1 MNKLKNLIQNFKY
14 MSFAELRLFW
24 VIVATAVLIISWFT
38 LTTLQS
44 KSTTNVDKIARVN
57 QEMVKL
63 TQTKSKKAEAP
74 LLDDAK
80 VKTAFKKGSPEQILT
95 DRVKLALDYVDA
107 KSLLDSYNKH
117 KSEITGSI
125 WSINAAGNSFTTPDW
140 QAKANLGEYSQSV
153 IDQTIAQNSDG
164 SYTIVVSLQP
174 LGDNREDTQP
184 MDYALHATIK
194 DNVTNIDNLGN
205 LETVK

>member
-24 VIVATAVLIISWFT
+24 VIVATAILIISWFT

-63 TQTKSKKAEAP
+63 TQTKAKKAEAP

>member
-24 VIVATAVLIISWFT
+24 VIVATAILIISWFT

-63 TQTKSKKAEAP
+63 TQTKAKKAEAP

-164 SYTIVVSLQP
+164 SYTIVISLQP